1 MLDDVLRQLPSLM
14 DTVNQAATSH
24 IRALSKWEKN
34 TSSMSKAA
42 IVIDF
47 LGAHYERLCKCAAF
61 RLNIKII
68 YTGVSLPKTCKI
80 LTYSGC

>member
-14 DTVNQAATSH
+14 DTVNQAATAH

-42 IVIDF
+42 VVIDF
-47 LGAHYERLCKCAAF
+47 FGAYYERLCKCAAF
-61 RLNIKII
+61 RLNIKLFIQEFPCLKLVK
-68 YTGVSLPKTCKI
+68 Y
-80 LTYSGC
+80 

>member
-14 DTVNQAATSH
+14 DTVNQAATAH

-42 IVIDF
+42 VVIDF
-47 LGAHYERLCKCAAF
+47 FGGTL
-61 RLNIKII
+61 
-68 YTGVSLPKTCKI
+68 
-80 LTYSGC
+80 

>member
-14 DTVNQAATSH
+14 DTVNQAATAH

-42 IVIDF
+42 VVIDF
-47 LGAHYERLCKCAAF
+47 LGHIMKGYVNVQHF
-61 RLNIKII
+61 
-68 YTGVSLPKTCKI
+68 V
-80 LTYSGC
+80 